1 LQLPSRTANACEV
14 LQPDAA
20 QKYGLLRDIEVDSSG
35 LVHAPTAPGLG
46 YEIDWQRINR
56 NKVADL
62 S

>member
-1 LQLPSRTANACEV
+1 MAVPNCEYFEV

-20 QKYGLLRDIEVDSSG
+20 QKYGLVEDIEVDGTG
-35 LVHAPTAPGLG
+35 LVHAPNAPGLG